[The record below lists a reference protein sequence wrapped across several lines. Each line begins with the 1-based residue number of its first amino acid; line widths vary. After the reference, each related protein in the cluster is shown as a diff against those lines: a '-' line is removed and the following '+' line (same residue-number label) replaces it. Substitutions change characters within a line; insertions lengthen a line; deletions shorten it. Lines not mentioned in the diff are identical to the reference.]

1 VGKKTERIAHSEDSV
16 TNGKMRGQVVGSA
29 RARGQKVPEQVRRS
43 VLITR
48 LSSVPFTMLA
58 ADRRAVDR
66 YENPLF
72 NYLLWDVEMSSKLF
86 SGWWL

>member
-1 VGKKTERIAHSEDSV
+1 MLGGTKSST
-16 TNGKMRGQVVGSA
+16 
-29 RARGQKVPEQVRRS
+29 EQVRRS

-86 SGWWL
+86 FWMVAVKFL